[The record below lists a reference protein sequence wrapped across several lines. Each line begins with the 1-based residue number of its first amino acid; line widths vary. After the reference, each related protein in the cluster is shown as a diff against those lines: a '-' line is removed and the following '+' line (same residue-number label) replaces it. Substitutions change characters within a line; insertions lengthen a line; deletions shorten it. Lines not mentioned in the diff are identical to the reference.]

1 MSFVTSQRAN
11 IAITRGPCW
20 SLPSFGLQRFFAFL
34 VTIVVRQLHSQSYSS
49 QRGDSPSFR
58 LPFKEGLMSFHADDR
73 RSDSVAM
80 AVRGANS
87 KSLHCFATG
96 GEEGWGD
103 GERRVE
109 PALCPSQRRQKQQVV
124 GILRFLSTLYD
135 PTLAPQNPGQRR
147 SRCARHL
154 CQPDSKVSVRRQRL
168 LMNQKPAS
176 CTNPPPTAVKGQ
188 LMNLLSVLL
197 SV

>member
-1 MSFVTSQRAN
+1 M
-11 IAITRGPCW
+11 
-20 SLPSFGLQRFFAFL
+20 
-34 VTIVVRQLHSQSYSS
+34 RQLHSQAV
-49 QRGDSPSFR
+49 QFNSPSFL
-58 LPFKEGLMSFHADDR
+58 LPFKQGPMSFRADGR

-96 GEEGWGD
+96 GWGD

-124 GILRFLSTLYD
+124 GILRFFLSTLYD
-135 PTLAPQNPGQRR
+135 PTLAPENPGQRR

-176 CTNPPPTAVKGQ
+176 CANPPPTVVKGQ
-188 LMNLLSVLL
+188 LMNLVSVSLSV
-197 SV
+197 